1 MTARFS
7 FPARILIA
15 LTVVLIAAVAAIG
28 TVRRFDF
35 YGFQSDSKIGWI
47 SKMEGNV
54 QVKSGDLDFRPV
66 TTGVTLSDGDQIVT
80 GPSSLASINF
90 HSGRTADCL
99 ANSRI
104 TVSSLEDAVS
114 SPTILIDATRSGQT
128 EVALANSDSRPVIL
142 LTGNG
147 AITVSAGESVIAK
160 STGAAGV
167 SEVVKKDIKT
177 GKTTTLTKLEAV
189 ETTKIIQQALA
200 AVATPTPTPMP
211 TPKPQPKIDATASLV
226 SPKAG
231 TTLWTVASL
240 SSISTTQMD
249 IVVNLKSNLTP
260 TSLSLELRPPT
271 KGKATLVA
279 LAATGQPNTYAGKI
293 AMGTLIDTSKSTNLS
308 GASVHAF
315 DVSLL
320 LGDGSSVKR
329 IAGIGP
335 VLIGSLNPLGQSASA
350 AIGLKDLQERPISGP
365 WLAGKT
371 ADDPNKFPLVI
382 TTVKAGVI
390 KPILAILRS
399 APSSGFSAPAAI
411 GPAGTFVVKDQ
422 EVIAQ
427 ISGAG
432 LNNAASDRVRELLE
446 GDFVFTGPA
455 DALVSA
461 KKYSINEIQALV
473 AASVQSGKSIFVF
486 QDQNLFQVNAEF
498 VRKHPSVASFVR
510 RNSSAFFT
518 RQVKINS
525 YR

>member
-1 MTARFS
+1 MT
-7 FPARILIA
+7 L
-15 LTVVLIAAVAAIG
+15 VLIAAIAAISA
-28 TVRRFDF
+28 VRRFDF

-47 SKMEGNV
+47 SKMEGTV

-66 TTGVTLSDGDQIVT
+66 ATGATLSDGDQIVT

-177 GKTTTLTKLEAV
+177 GKTTILTKLEAV

-200 AVATPTPTPMP
+200 AVATPTPTPIP
-211 TPKPQPKIDATASLV
+211 TLKPQPKINATASLV

-240 SSISTTQMD
+240 SSLSTTQMD

-260 TSLSLELRPPT
+260 TSVSLELRPPT
-271 KGKATLVA
+271 NGKATLVA

-293 AMGTLIDTSKSTNLS
+293 AIGKLIDTSKSTNLS
-308 GASVHAF
+308 GAAVHAF
-315 DVSLL
+315 DASLL
-320 LGDGSSVKR
+320 LGDGSSAKR
-329 IAGIGP
+329 IAGVGA

-350 AIGLKDLQERPISGP
+350 AIGLKDLQERPVSGP

-432 LNNAASDRVRELLE
+432 LNNSASDRVRELLE

-486 QDQNLFQVNAEF
+486 QDQSLFQVNAEF

-525 YR
+525 FR